1 MYIIKV
7 KKRRFFNKITM
18 WYKTALQYNLF
29 GTLNKGN
36 KKSRTRFFAD
46 DEDENA
52 EVNQQPN
59 LDEPILEEPNLEEPE
74 NQEPVLT
81 PVPVQIDPVVNT
93 PVGVE
98 NKTPLPINLPPGFIA
113 PPVHEFCHCEII
125 TLPGGRQVWRL
136 GNGENHCEQCRANMQ
151 IFNQANQQAYG
162 T

>member
-7 KKRRFFNKITM
+7 NKRRFFNKITM

-36 KKSRTRFFAD
+36 KKSRTRYFAD

-59 LDEPILEEPNLEEPE
+59 LDEPNLDEPNLEEPE

>member
-1 MYIIKV
+1 
-7 KKRRFFNKITM
+7 M

-59 LDEPILEEPNLEEPE
+59 LDEPILEEPE

-98 NKTPLPINLPPGFIA
+98 NKTPLPISLPSGFIA

-151 IFNQANQQAYG
+151 IFNQANQQSYG

>member
-1 MYIIKV
+1 M
-7 KKRRFFNKITM
+7 
-18 WYKTALQYNLF
+18 
-29 GTLNKGN
+29 
-36 KKSRTRFFAD
+36 
-46 DEDENA
+46 
-52 EVNQQPN
+52 
-59 LDEPILEEPNLEEPE
+59 EEPE

-98 NKTPLPINLPPGFIA
+98 NKTPLPISLPPGFIA

-136 GNGENHCEQCRANMQ
+136 GNGENHCEQCRASMQ
-151 IFNQANQQAYG
+151 IFNQANQQSYG